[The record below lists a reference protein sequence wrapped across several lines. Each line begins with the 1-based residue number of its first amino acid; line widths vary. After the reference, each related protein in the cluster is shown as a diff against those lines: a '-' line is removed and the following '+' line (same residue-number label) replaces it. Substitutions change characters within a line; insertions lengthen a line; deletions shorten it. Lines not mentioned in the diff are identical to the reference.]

1 MKDKMEN
8 KLNPDELEMVTGGTE
23 PLGEETVAETES
35 LEIPRGGKTTAKKG
49 EKLQIPR
56 GGKIHLQ

>member
-35 LEIPRGGKTTAKKG
+35 LEIPRGGK
-49 EKLQIPR
+49 
-56 GGKIHLQ
+56 IHLQ